1 MYKAYITRIKNL
13 HKHPNADRLQVGECF
28 GNQVVVS
35 LEYTDNQLGIYFP
48 SDGRLSVEFAE
59 KNNLLRKKDENGNN
73 IGGYMEPD
81 KRRITAIK
89 LRGEKSDGLF
99 LPLSSLESFGNIN
112 KLSEGDTI
120 DTFNNHLICEKYIPY
135 RRHASVAGGAGKRV
149 KRRARRTIC
158 PTFFEHKDTEQLAYN
173 LSAFKPGDQIE
184 ITLKM
189 HGTSQRI
196 GYLPVVKKYKRTI
209 IDRIM
214 HREGKPIYNY
224 EIVAGTRR
232 VVLENYEN
240 GYYGSDKFREPYAKL
255 FEGKLH
261 KNETVYAEIVG
272 FVDENTPIMASG
284 NNKKLNDKEIIKQY
298 GEVTEFSYGCAPVP
312 IPAIVNASTGE
323 ESPAIPQNDIYVYR
337 MTMTNEDG
345 DVVEYSPDFMRYR
358 CEQMGVKTVPV
369 LWKGI
374 IPENLQTENFLTN
387 DNGDF
392 DDWIYAENAGEW
404 IRNKAEQY
412 YDGPDPIGKTHIRE
426 GVVVRVVNRPNFT
439 AYKHKNH
446 TFKMI
451 TGIISEQMAEKDT
464 ANISED
470 MLSEM

>member
-35 LEYTDNQLGIYFP
+35 LDYTDNQLGIYFP

-73 IGGYMEPD
+73 IGGYMDPD

-99 LPLSSLESFGNIN
+99 LPLSSLEPFGNIS
-112 KLSEGDTI
+112 KLSETDTI

-135 RRHASVAGGAGKRV
+135 RRHTSVAGGAGKRA

-214 HREGKPIYNY
+214 HHEGKPIYNY

-323 ESPAIPQNDIYVYR
+323 GSPAIPQNDIYVYR

-345 DVVEYSPDFMRYR
+345 DVVEYTPDFMRYR

-369 LWKGI
+369 FYKEY
-374 IPENLQTENFLTN
+374 IPSQEELGNMT
-387 DNGDF
+387 
-392 DDWIYAENAGEW
+392 AGEW
-404 IRNKAEQY
+404 VKQLAEQF

-426 GVVVRVVNRPNFT
+426 GVVVRVVNRPSFT

-451 TGIISEQMAEKDT
+451 TGIISEQMTEKDT